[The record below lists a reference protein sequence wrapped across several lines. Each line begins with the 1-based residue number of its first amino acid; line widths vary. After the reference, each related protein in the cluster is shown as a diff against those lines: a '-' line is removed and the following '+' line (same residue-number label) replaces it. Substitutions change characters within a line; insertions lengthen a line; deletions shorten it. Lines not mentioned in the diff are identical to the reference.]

1 MERRRMVRRVPSAGE
16 PLSRARLR
24 IGRELAVLDVSNNG
38 ILVESV
44 TRLLPGTHVDVHI
57 VTRDGRV
64 LVRSHV
70 VRAFVTEVT
79 ADVVRYRVALA
90 FDRVIDSSAVGYAIP
105 TTHAPIAEER
115 GSDYPSP
122 SSHVTTHFED
132 RLPV

>member
-1 MERRRMVRRVPSAGE
+1 MERRRMVRRVPSPGE

-24 IGRELAVLDVSNNG
+24 IGRELAVLDVSNSG

-70 VRAFVTEVT
+70 VRAYVTEVT

-90 FDRVIDSSAVGYAIP
+90 FDCVIDSSAVGYAIP
-105 TTHAPIAEER
+105 TTHAPIAAER

-122 SSHVTTHFED
+122 SSAVTRHFED

>member
-24 IGRELAVLDVSNNG
+24 IGRELAVLDVSNSG

-44 TRLLPGTHVDVHI
+44 TRLLPGTRVDVHI
-57 VTRDGRV
+57 VTKEGRV
-64 LVRSHV
+64 LVRSQV
-70 VRAFVTEVT
+70 VRAYVSEVT

-90 FDRVIDSSAVGYAIP
+90 FDGVVDTSAVGYAIP
-105 TTHAPIAEER
+105 TMHAAIAEKR

-122 SSHVTTHFED
+122 SSHATTHLEG
-132 RLPV
+132 RIPV